1 MANCVPVGPISYTV
15 PTAPAAGAAA
25 ASVVIVTLSGSAPA
39 GMLTA
44 RLPSEELTAP
54 PEGPTIFMV
63 GIPAPGFWVGP
74 LPQPTAASV
83 NEQRIDVWSERARIA
98 RNHRCLRRRIER
110 ELTER
115 IATHAHRQNRP

>member
-25 ASVVIVTLSGSAPA
+25 GSVVIVTSAGSAPA

-44 RLPSEELTAP
+44 RLPSDELTAP

-63 GIPAPGFWVGP
+63 GMPPPGGCWLEP
-74 LPQPTAASV
+74 PPPQPTTASV
-83 NEQRIDVWSERARIA
+83 NEQKIDAW
-98 RNHRCLRRRIER
+98 
-110 ELTER
+110 TENAIR
-115 IATHAHRQNRP
+115 MA